1 MNLLDQAF
9 VKAYTRTQSS
19 ATANSN
25 IAAPHHRPN
34 PAATVVSQDLS
45 GRLAPIPDAVAW
57 VEMADESYF
66 RVDVGHSQAPRRSAS
81 TQATLAPATIN
92 APTPAPSSARTGQP
106 IPSQSRPSQSRPL
119 QSVSP
124 PLSRVNPTVISHTL
138 TAYELPAAPAPS
150 YPAHWHPAASY
161 PAAPYPVQPLVR
173 EARVEQVR
181 MRIDNAHLHRSHLQQ
196 PWAPARVEE
205 PEVFFRGNRDQEQAE
220 EFARAKIEAIAREEA
235 AKATPPVVAVASPVA
250 PAAVAS
256 PVALAAVA
264 SPVALAA
271 VASPV
276 APLAPTPTTR
286 SFDAVWEV
294 DAYEY
299 PETIVELFGD
309 AKLMESI
316 GAPLDHAVG
325 NGLRSLLV
333 TSVERGA
340 GRTSVAIGIAV
351 SAAAAGLRVALV
363 DADTLSVGLA
373 QTLGLDVEF
382 GWLEAMRGNVP
393 LEEVAIR
400 SIEDQFIVVPS
411 LANAAR
417 SQDISDEFDRMMS
430 QLRESFDLIVVD
442 GAHWEAASIALRS
455 SSVDAAIVVV
465 DSRNRDAN
473 RLARVQDDLRRVGV
487 AGLGIVENFA

>member
-45 GRLAPIPDAVAW
+45 GRFAPIPDAVAW

-66 RVDVGHSQAPRRSAS
+66 RVDVGHSQAPRRNAS
-81 TQATLAPATIN
+81 TRATLAPAPIN

-106 IPSQSRPSQSRPL
+106 MPSQSRPL
-119 QSVSP
+119 QSQHLQSVSP
-124 PLSRVNPTVISHTL
+124 PSPRVNPTVISHTL

-161 PAAPYPVQPLVR
+161 PAASYPAQTLVH

-250 PAAVAS
+250 S
-256 PVALAAVA
+256 AAVA

-351 SAAAAGLRVALV
+351 SAAAAGLRVALI

>member
-34 PAATVVSQDLS
+34 AAAMAASQDLLE
-45 GRLAPIPDAVAW
+45 RLAPIPDAVAW

-106 IPSQSRPSQSRPL
+106 IPSQSRPL

-124 PLSRVNPTVISHTL
+124 PSSRVNPTVISHTL

-161 PAAPYPVQPLVR
+161 PAASYPAQPLVH

-196 PWAPARVEE
+196 PWAPARLEE

-220 EFARAKIEAIAREEA
+220 VFARAKIEAIAREEA

-250 PAAVAS
+250 S
-256 PVALAAVA
+256 AAVA

-286 SFDAVWEV
+286 SFEAVWEV